1 MHSTVESGGQRGRG
15 QDCPNAETGWQ
26 QLRAA
31 SLTGPGGD
39 RAPCPDMAAGQLS
52 GQMPGRRPGRE
63 AAPGA
68 GPSPLQRQRRCD
80 RVNNGSAAPHWREG

>member
-1 MHSTVESGGQRGRG
+1 MAVGRTVL
-15 QDCPNAETGWQ
+15 TWWQ

-63 AAPGA
+63 VALGA
-68 GPSPLQRQRRCD
+68 GAEPAST
-80 RVNNGSAAPHWREG
+80 AAAL

>member
-1 MHSTVESGGQRGRG
+1 MAAAEGSLADRARG
-15 QDCPNAETGWQ
+15 AE
-26 QLRAA
+26 
-31 SLTGPGGD
+31 

-63 AAPGA
+63 VA
-68 GPSPLQRQRRCD
+68 GSRPLQRPRRCD